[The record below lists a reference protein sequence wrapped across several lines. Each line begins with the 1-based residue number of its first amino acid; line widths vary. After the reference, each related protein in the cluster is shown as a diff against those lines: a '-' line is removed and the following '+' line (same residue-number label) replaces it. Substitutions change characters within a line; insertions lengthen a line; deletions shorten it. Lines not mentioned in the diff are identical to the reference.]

1 MLLKR
6 LSMISVATAGC
17 LTAVLMTGCNVR
29 QSLEGSQQ
37 TTSWVWLSQQTV
49 QADHSLTES
58 SPLTTVPEELE
69 PDASLDASAQT
80 AAAELSAAGTEAL
93 EAYLAAGSPEPDQ
106 SAEVALDSSGTAVY
120 DQSSGDLS
128 LASLAADFPIIY
140 SLNQM
145 GEVRVTVLDREVLL
159 TYVNPPADS
168 EETDHA
174 GIGRYVS
181 KKVYD
186 QSGALTLVL
195 TPASYWEL
203 LSALQDEIQQQYN
216 QLIELGLTPASWLS
230 LDAELDIG
238 EIYIM
243 VDPEAF
249 IEADKFDV
257 PAIQTLASLYQL
269 YDGVQPDSIQVT
281 LVFQSQEDGSV
292 LDVMDSALEQ
302 EPETETASVA
312 KGSVPA
318 ASLAQP

>member
-106 SAEVALDSSGTAVY
+106 SAEVALDSSGTA
-120 DQSSGDLS
+120 
-128 LASLAADFPIIY
+128 
-140 SLNQM
+140 
-145 GEVRVTVLDREVLL
+145 
-159 TYVNPPADS
+159 
-168 EETDHA
+168 
-174 GIGRYVS
+174 
-181 KKVYD
+181 VYD